1 MEDVSPD
8 TALID
13 LEQLGTTSA
22 VGSAGRPIPWK
33 KLSVAA
39 VVIGTVAY
47 LSWPKSSTTSA
58 VKRSVQLSSWEDTLE
73 ECTNLFQM
81 ALDADEDSVQ
91 VGVFDYD
98 DQTLAQEKIRTAE
111 QAAKAMHDPE
121 TNFVQI
127 GTCGMQERSV
137 VWLYP
142 DKSGD
147 HDGDD
152 HAAFLVADGEC
163 KRIEAQVNDKKSE
176 AACIA
181 VYRIPD
187 PAAGIAVLNHFHGIG
202 TISHAVVGGHG
213 SDSAQKNGELQMSS
227 DIDLSG
233 KDPVALT
240 LVDTLATKLTPHG
253 TIFLDSCFA
262 GINGIAEMFSKRIPD
277 HWVMGGVV
285 SLQSFI
291 QVHDT
296 PFDGTEA
303 SGPTQVTSEL
313 AFDQVVNPSEGIDA
327 EGDPTFVKGMAF
339 ENGGKV
345 EEIDQLKGERVVAW
359 FGGQNRGSVTQWL
372 YPSGDEEV
380 LKVNCKVEVQEPFY
394 AFRMGPA
401 ETEQTDEDAEDGDG
415 EGLGVFEQLLPR
427 GLEGW
432 VVFIYDVGN
441 APTSGNALINYDLPK
456 EFKEQGVTG
465 GTGQTLGPLL
475 TLTKDFSKLSV
486 TCPE

>member
-202 TISHAVVGGHG
+202 TISHAV
-213 SDSAQKNGELQMSS
+213 
-227 DIDLSG
+227 
-233 KDPVALT
+233 
-240 LVDTLATKLTPHG
+240 
-253 TIFLDSCFA
+253 DSCFA

-380 LKVNCKVEVQEPFY
+380 LKVNCKVEPFY

-456 EFKEQGVTG
+456 EFKEMGPVFGQEQGVTG